1 MSDKILRLVLMALLL
16 PLSAAAADPA
26 IYMPDPKDMLPLV
39 PAGEVARYTPEN
51 LWELINGEAE
61 LYRDNGLAQAATRR
75 FEDPEDPLNR
85 VVVSVFTMNDPLG
98 AFGLF
103 ATYRPPGA
111 LPSGVGN
118 GSYLEGHRAFF
129 WQGPVFFMADA
140 EGPWEMRDRG
150 LMAALQAAASRLGP
164 VPAEPEALKSIRG
177 LTDPSSIS
185 YHPDHVLGR
194 NIFPPGLSG
203 RSSGGVPFFVST
215 VQVDTDRLISDF
227 QGVLEG
233 AREVKSEHLRGITGT
248 DPSLGVITVVV
259 GNGIAAGARTSADD
273 PQVLRYLGILLGVA
287 E

>member
-1 MSDKILRLVLMALLL
+1 MPDKILRLVLMAVLL

-26 IYMPDPKDMLPLV
+26 IYLPGPKDMLPLV
-39 PAGEVARYTPEN
+39 SAGEVARYTPDN
-51 LWELINGEAE
+51 LWELIDGEAE
-61 LYRDNGLAQAATRR
+61 LYRSYGLVQAATRR

-111 LPSGVGN
+111 LPQGIGN
-118 GSYLEGHRAFF
+118 GGYLEDYRAFF

-140 EGPWEMRDRG
+140 EGPWEMRDRS
-150 LMAALQAAASRLGP
+150 LKAALGAATSRLGP
-164 VPAEPEALKSIRG
+164 VPAEPEALKDLRE
-177 LTDPSSIS
+177 LADPSSIS
-185 YHPDHVLGR
+185 YNPEHVLGR
-194 NIFPPGLSG
+194 DVFPPGLSG
-203 RSSGGVPFFVST
+203 RSSGGVPIFVST
-215 VQVDTDRLISDF
+215 VPVDTDRLISDF

-233 AREVKSEHLRGITGT
+233 AREVKGERLRGITGT

-259 GNGIAAGARTSADD
+259 GNGIAAGARTSPDD